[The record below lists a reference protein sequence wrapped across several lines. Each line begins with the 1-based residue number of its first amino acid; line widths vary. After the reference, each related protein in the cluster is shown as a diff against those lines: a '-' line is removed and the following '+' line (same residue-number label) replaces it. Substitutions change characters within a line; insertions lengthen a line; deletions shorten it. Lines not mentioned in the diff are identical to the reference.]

1 MSRKSLYLKN
11 TETVNIFQSFTDLMS
26 NAFMILSLLLLLV
39 LLKSSQLNKNL
50 QEANQRLQS
59 ASPIVIDEQSG
70 KFRFTSGSAELNP
83 DLKDYLQTQIIPTIK
98 TTLQEKEIDFIQVI
112 GHTDGQGISQAGNL
126 DRNIEQVAQGKQKVT
141 QLVPGSNTDL
151 GLMRALAVVQE
162 IQQTSGLKNVE
173 FKAYS
178 AGQVY
183 LPNGQLAEVNRDAD
197 ATRRRIEIRFIP
209 PGERQY
215 SK

>member
-1 MSRKSLYLKN
+1 
-11 TETVNIFQSFTDLMS
+11 
-26 NAFMILSLLLLLV
+26 MILSLILLLV

-70 KFRFTSGSAELNP
+70 KFRFPSGSAELNP

-126 DRNIEQVAQGKQKVT
+126 DKNIEQVAQGKQKVQ

-173 FKAYS
+173 FRAYS
-178 AGQVY
+178 AGQIY

-209 PGERQY
+209 PGDRKHNE
-215 SK
+215 